1 MRVEGAVGPGEAGG
15 SAMQGAKGLRGA
27 SGAAVQPEGA
37 VQGAVRGAVEPAW
50 GVQGL
55 THGAVQPV
63 RSVQGVVGPGEVVWG
78 AGRGAEGLR
87 GASGAVVQPKG
98 AGCSAGYSD
107 WCAATQGCSDCAM
120 VDACRVWW

>member
-37 VQGAVRGAVEPAW
+37 VQGAVRGAAEPAW

-55 THGAVQPV
+55 THGAVQPA

-87 GASGAVVQPKG
+87 GASGVQPKG
-98 AGCSAGYSD
+98 AVQGAVTGVLRPRGAVTVQWSMHAGCG
-107 WCAATQGCSDCAM
+107 GEG
-120 VDACRVWW
+120 